1 MMEEQDLISSIYIS
15 NLTWMDKTRM
25 NNMDKVVWIM
35 CGTLSIASSN
45 CNYIDIMLN
54 ALQ

>member
-15 NLTWMDKTRM
+15 NLTWMD
-25 NNMDKVVWIM
+25 NMDKVVWIM